1 MIANISPSNLSFGE
15 TQNTLHWADHAKE
28 IKTKT
33 QQTTVNEEVLDQ
45 PDSETMLVLEL
56 QKENRVLREQ
66 LAKQQQNY

>member
-1 MIANISPSNLSFGE
+1 
-15 TQNTLHWADHAKE
+15 
-28 IKTKT
+28 
-33 QQTTVNEEVLDQ
+33 VNEEVLDQ